1 MSTKYGMTDRVP
13 TEVLAAR
20 LEELS
25 NVLTT
30 QGKDAIAHEFT
41 MRIPAEMDRDADLVL
56 YAAANRL
63 LELEQKVTETFQQV
77 TETIGKSTRDA

>member
-1 MSTKYGMTDRVP
+1 MSTKYGITDRVP
-13 TEVLAAR
+13 TEVLASR

-25 NVLTT
+25 NILTT

-56 YAAANRL
+56 HAAANRL
-63 LELEQKVTETFQQV
+63 LELEQKVTETSNQP
-77 TETIGKSTRDA
+77 TETNEQRKG